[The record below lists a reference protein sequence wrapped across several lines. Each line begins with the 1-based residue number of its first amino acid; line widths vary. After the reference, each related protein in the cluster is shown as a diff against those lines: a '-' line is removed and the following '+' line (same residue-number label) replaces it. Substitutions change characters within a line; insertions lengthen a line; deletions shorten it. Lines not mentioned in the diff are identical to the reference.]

1 MNNLIQLK
9 GQFEQSSGNPGG
21 GGRSLPA
28 GASVKAEHIEQLLVD
43 LRRVYTFWSSNT
55 LIKGALVCVYYKSVV
70 AKSNRIHGMLAAG
83 SQEPNDSI
91 RGSKFYGEDPIQ
103 HVFTHYVKLST
114 IEATINNLSV
124 VLEIVKNK
132 YAGEITSA
140 NVASINK
147 KKTAFHSGKIAKT
160 SFVNYVV
167 DSFYVQRFDIATSD
181 VDESINSIITLY
193 KTDVPTYDLL
203 RTVGIDVI
211 NAKMIDDTTI
221 LLSPDE
227 ITLLKSKAPYLI
239 AMAVRDLREIAP
251 EDITPCD
258 TGIVQ
263 IPDPGQEPIIGVIDT
278 PFDTRV
284 YFSKW
289 VQYFNMIDEDIEI
302 IAEYSRDFSARIKD
316 SVLDALT
323 YYINILPFDSETK
336 TELLRLSI
344 LDIQNGTNMALEY
357 MNKQNALKTRSILYS
372 NEWKTFCAVGN
383 ASALFWKSL
392 ETRGRIDSRGWFGTF
407 ADAAGSLICAGCG
420 VWPGIVVSAIFS
432 LNANY
437 GEPNFDDCMD
447 TNCD

>member
-1 MNNLIQLK
+1 MVLFQQNFVLLTCRFILRFLQIQLSLACWRNSFSPYQIYENSITLSINLLRNSRHFPTVPK
-9 GQFEQSSGNPGG
+9 LICQIVSG
-21 GGRSLPA
+21 
-28 GASVKAEHIEQLLVD
+28 LL
-43 LRRVYTFWSSNT
+43 LQY
-55 LIKGALVCVYYKSVV
+55 
-70 AKSNRIHGMLAAG
+70 G
-83 SQEPNDSI
+83 SQIS
-91 RGSKFYGEDPIQ
+91 
-103 HVFTHYVKLST
+103 
-114 IEATINNLSV
+114 
-124 VLEIVKNK
+124 
-132 YAGEITSA
+132 
-140 NVASINK
+140 
-147 KKTAFHSGKIAKT
+147 
-160 SFVNYVV
+160 
-167 DSFYVQRFDIATSD
+167 
-181 VDESINSIITLY
+181 
-193 KTDVPTYDLL
+193 PT
-203 RTVGIDVI
+203 
-211 NAKMIDDTTI
+211 
-221 LLSPDE
+221 
-227 ITLLKSKAPYLI
+227 
-239 AMAVRDLREIAP
+239 
-251 EDITPCD
+251 
-258 TGIVQ
+258 
-263 IPDPGQEPIIGVIDT
+263 
-278 PFDTRV
+278 
-284 YFSKW
+284 
-289 VQYFNMIDEDIEI
+289 DEDIEI